1 MAFLYSLVL
10 SMNRK
15 FPLQSTKVIINQ
27 GVNAHQNVKKTKT
40 AIFRPAKPSV
50 LSHVISTTTT
60 LSTLPVFKIER
71 ADAMN

>member
-40 AIFRPAKPSV
+40 AIFRLLQNRQFYLMLFLQQQPCQHFRCSK
-50 LSHVISTTTT
+50 
-60 LSTLPVFKIER
+60 
-71 ADAMN
+71 